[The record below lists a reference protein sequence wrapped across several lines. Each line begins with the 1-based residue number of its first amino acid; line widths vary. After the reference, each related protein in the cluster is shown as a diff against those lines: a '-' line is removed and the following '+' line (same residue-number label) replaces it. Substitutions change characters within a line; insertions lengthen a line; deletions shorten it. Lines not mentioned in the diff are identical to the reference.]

1 MQLQVASKIE
11 KWLCTFTSLHYSILD
26 IVSTIKAGII
36 YSIIVI
42 IYFGGTYYG

>member
-1 MQLQVASKIE
+1 MTPVAVYIY
-11 KWLCTFTSLHYSILD
+11 TRSLHYSILD